1 MKQYLMR
8 KRIQKSIT
16 NRKISERYL
25 VGLRNE
31 MVVFRVVTTAFAMLY
46 FDCVNQ
52 YLHNRM
58 IVQTIKYGNKEKK
71 DEAN

>member
-16 NRKISERYL
+16 NRKINERYL

-46 FDCVNQ
+46 FDCAQ
-52 YLHNRM
+52 S
-58 IVQTIKYGNKEKK
+58 IFT
-71 DEAN
+71 